1 MNRLRLG
8 GVIVGRMKHDY
19 EDIREYLGRDLAKKY
34 RESGDG
40 ALDAAARASLE
51 PDLKSIA
58 ERGFVIYESL
68 ITKDE
73 VAAINQALEPHFGA
87 AGRTGIE
94 GFTTR
99 RIYSVLKKTRACDV
113 LVDHPKILALLELTM
128 EPHYLLSQLQAISI
142 DPGEKAQPIHTDDII
157 YPGQRPRAALSTAT
171 VWALDDFT
179 ADNGATVVIPGSHVW
194 GDEDPS
200 PEHERI
206 PVIMPAGSVVFF
218 LGNLWHGGG
227 ANRSNHSRRA
237 VSAQYC
243 QPWLRGQEN
252 LFLGTPREVARVVS
266 PAIKSMLGY
275 SLHPPFMGMVD
286 GMHPSR
292 LLE

>member
-1 MNRLRLG
+1 
-8 GVIVGRMKHDY
+8 MKHDY
-19 EDIREYLGRDLAKKY
+19 EDIRAYLGRDLAKKY

-40 ALDAAARASLE
+40 IDAATRAALE
-51 PDLKSIA
+51 PDLQSIA
-58 ERGFVIYESL
+58 ERGYVIYEKL
-68 ITKDE
+68 LDRAH
-73 VAAINQALEPHFGA
+73 VDAINDALEPLYKG
-87 AGRTGIE
+87 AGRSGIE

-99 RIYSVLKKTRACDV
+99 RIYSVLSKTRACDV
-113 LVDHPKILALLELTM
+113 LVDHPKIVALLQLTM
-128 EPHYLLSQLQAISI
+128 EPHFLLSQLQGISI
-142 DPGEKAQPIHTDDII
+142 EPGEKAQPIHTDDII
-157 YPGQRPRAALSTAT
+157 YPGKRPRAALSTAT

-179 ADNGATVVIPGSHVW
+179 PENGATVVIPGSHVW

-200 PEHERI
+200 PEHARI
-206 PVIMPAGSVVFF
+206 PVVMPAGSVVFF

-227 ANRSNHSRRA
+227 ANRSHARRRA

-252 LFLGTPREVARVVS
+252 LFLGTPRDVVKAVS

-286 GMHPSR
+286 GMHPNR